1 MAAPPVVVPAVA
13 DPPVAVPADA
23 GPPGPGV
30 QVLRDLGIP
39 LADGTLLSGDLY
51 GPAGHPPG
59 PVLVSYYPY
68 RKDDIIGSLFER
80 TRIGLARRG
89 YRTLFADMAGTG
101 ASEGSYGESF
111 DLPREGRDCAEII
124 EWAARQ
130 DWCDGTVG
138 AWGVSYG
145 GMTALAAA
153 ACRPPHLRA
162 IVAVYATT
170 DMYRDT
176 IAPGAARPCS
186 AGMRGPR
193 TWWPP
198 RPLPADAPG
207 SRRPLGADLAAAAG
221 PAGHCRRTH

>member
-1 MAAPPVVVPAVA
+1 MA

-51 GPAGHPPG
+51 RPAGHPPG

-89 YRTLFADMAGTG
+89 YPTLFVDMAGTG

-153 ACRPPHLRA
+153 AAGHRTCGRSPRSTPPRTCT
-162 IVAVYATT
+162 AT
-170 DMYRDT
+170 RSR
-176 IAPGAARPCS
+176 PGAARPCW
-186 AGMRGPR
+186 AGTRGPR
-193 TWWPP
+193 TWWPS
-198 RPLPADAPG
+198 ACA
-207 SRRPLGADLAAAAG
+207 RRRARTPAAAG
-221 PAGHCRRTH
+221 SGSGGSGWTGWQLASRTH